1 MLNTLREL
9 KNNISGL
16 TQEQKEKLGI
26 ELMAIGADLYFTTDN
41 DLGHNNHKL
50 KDAINR
56 DTLLGS
62 FADSCGYIHSNMEP
76 MCQYDTQSV
85 INVLRRRH
93 LTKYSQ
99 HNSPTDMEAYYKE
112 VWKY

>member
-85 INVLRRRH
+85 INVLRH
-93 LTKYSQ
+93 TG
-99 HNSPTDMEAYYKE
+99 T
-112 VWKY
+112 